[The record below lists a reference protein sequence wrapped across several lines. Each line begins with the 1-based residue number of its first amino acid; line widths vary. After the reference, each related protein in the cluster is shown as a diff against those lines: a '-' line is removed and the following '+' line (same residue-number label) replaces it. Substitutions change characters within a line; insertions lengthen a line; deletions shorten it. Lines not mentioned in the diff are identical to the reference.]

1 MRRAFRYVAAA
12 IGFGVLISVGVVV
25 KGLRDAND
33 YIDRCGDE
41 TSGRY
46 IFDKGLRAN
55 ACK

>member
-1 MRRAFRYVAAA
+1 MRPALRYIAAA

-25 KGLRDAND
+25 KGLLDAND
-33 YIDRCGDE
+33 HIDRCADE

-46 IFDKGLRAN
+46 IFDKEARAT